1 MLWAMTLWPLWLVWR
16 AWRHRRS
23 QRMASSWQTGSPT
36 PIGLLFIE
44 ALSLA
49 LLLLALARPQA
60 VLLQAMRDAAV
71 ILVIDSS
78 ASMKADDVKPN
89 RLEAARQAA
98 HYFIETKPGLLQ
110 VGIVSV
116 GGTAALAQ
124 VPTLEREDLRRALD
138 DLGWQNGSALG
149 TGLLIALDTLLPQAG
164 IETQKII
171 DAAAENPRA
180 AAPNPSQ
187 PPVAKNPSDPP
198 QDPRERITSDGR
210 SKAIVLITDGQ
221 GNMGPELLPMAELA
235 AKHKVRVHTVGVGT
249 PQGALVR
256 EKGMSMRTRL
266 EEDALIK
273 VAQIT
278 LGEYR
283 RVGQASELKRVYDDL
298 GQKMKF
304 EKRGV
309 SEVTHLMGLIGML
322 LALLAAIV
330 RLKRRGHLG

>member
-1 MLWAMTLWPLWLVWR
+1 MPDWGSIEFKWPFMLWAMTLWPLWLVWR

-23 QRMASSWQTGSPT
+23 QRMASSWLTGSPT

-98 HYFIETKPGLLQ
+98 HHFIETKPGLLQ

-221 GNMGPELLPMAELA
+221 GNAVSWSSAGTMGFKGSRKSTPYAAQVTADLCAREGMEHGLQKVEVLLKGPGSGRETAMRSLQA
-235 AKHKVRVHTVGVGT
+235 AGLEIIGVRDVS
-249 PQGALVR
+249 PQAHNGCRAR
-256 EKGMSMRTRL
+256 KR
-266 EEDALIK
+266 
-273 VAQIT
+273 
-278 LGEYR
+278 R
-283 RVGQASELKRVYDDL
+283 RV
-298 GQKMKF
+298 
-304 EKRGV
+304 
-309 SEVTHLMGLIGML
+309 
-322 LALLAAIV
+322 
-330 RLKRRGHLG
+330 